1 MYILGINAYHGGASA
16 CLIADGQL
24 IAAAEEERFTRIK
37 YWAGFPVQ
45 AIRFVL
51 AEAGIEPQDLDHVGI
66 ARNPS
71 ANLMKKVLYT
81 LRRRPSLNLIKDRLA
96 NAGKVGALKG
106 VFSDKLGLDAAS
118 LKAQFHNVEHH
129 RAHMA
134 SAFFVSP
141 FDEAAIL
148 SVDGMG
154 DFVSTMWGVGEGN
167 ALEVSDAINF
177 PHSLGYLYTAVSQWL
192 GFPKYGDEGKVM
204 GLAPYGAPR
213 YMDQFRRMVRIQR
226 DGSFELDLDYFE
238 LSGKG
243 SLMTW
248 EDDEPFVPTMFS
260 AKMVEALGE
269 PRAPRSEITAQH
281 QDVAASLQAMLEEA
295 EFALVNK
302 LQAET
307 GQKALVMAGGVALNS
322 AFNGKVLPQTAFE
335 EIYIQPAA
343 GDAGTS
349 LGVCY
354 YIYHQVLGQ
363 PRVFVQENAYTGS
376 RYTNDAIGETLRRY
390 ELSYRELDEET
401 LAAEAASI
409 VAQGNVLG
417 WFQGRMEW
425 GPRALGNRSIIADP
439 RRADMKD
446 ILNARIKHR
455 EPFRPFAPSILEEA
469 VGDYFDQSYPDPF
482 MIKVYNVL
490 PEKQAEIPAV
500 THVDGT
506 GRLQTVGRD
515 VNPLYWQLI
524 KAFEA
529 ETGTPVVL
537 NTSFNE
543 NEPIVRT
550 PDEAIDCFQRTRMDA
565 LAVGNYLVQKG
576 SNQ

>member
-1 MYILGINAYHGGASA
+1 MTLYILGINAYHGGASA

-37 YWAGFPVQ
+37 DWAGFPVQ

-81 LRRRPSLNLIKDRLA
+81 LRRRPSLNLIKDRMA
-96 NAGKVGALKG
+96 NAGKVGDLKG
-106 VFSDKLGLDAAS
+106 VFSAKLDLDPAS

-141 FDEAAIL
+141 FREAAIL

-154 DFVSTMWGVGEGN
+154 DFVSTMWGTGKGN

-204 GLAPYGAPR
+204 GLAPYGTPR

-226 DGSFELDLDYFE
+226 DGAFELDLDYFE

-260 AKMVEALGE
+260 AKMAVLLGV

-281 QDVAASLQAMLEEA
+281 QEVAASLQAMLEEA

-302 LQAET
+302 LQAES

-354 YIYHQVLGQ
+354 YIYHQVLGR
-363 PRVFVQENAYTGS
+363 PRTFVQTNAYTGS
-376 RYTNDAIGETLRRY
+376 RYENGAIADALRRHDLAY
-390 ELSYRELDEET
+390 QELDEPA
-401 LAAEAASI
+401 LAAAAAAI
-409 VAQGNVLG
+409 VARGDVLG

-506 GRLQTVGRD
+506 GRLQTVGRA

-550 PDEAIDCFQRTRMDA
+550 PEEAIDCFLRTKMDA
-565 LAVGNYLVQKG
+565 LAVGNYLVQK
-576 SNQ
+576 